1 MESLERLDDLTTT
14 VKHNPQSENLYSSGV
29 IRFFAHLFSFLFH
42 PLFIPLYAAYY
53 IAFMHPA
60 YFYGIADREKI
71 WVILRIAVNM
81 VFFPAVSV
89 FLLRGVGF
97 IDSIFLKTQ
106 KERIIPYII
115 SNIFF
120 FWMYLVFRNQ
130 SEIPSIL
137 YSFVFSVFLS
147 SSAALL
153 ANIYFK
159 ISMHA
164 IGVGGLLGL
173 LLVVLNT
180 NTSSSITLPMS
191 LALLIAGIVCTSRMI
206 VSNHTQNDIY
216 IGLIIGIICQ
226 FISAALI
233 L

>member
-1 MESLERLDDLTTT
+1 MERLDSLENLTST
-14 VKHNPQSENLYSSGV
+14 VKHNSSSETVYPSGV
-29 IRFFAHLFSFLFH
+29 IRFFGHLFSFLFH

-53 IAFMHPA
+53 LTFMHPA
-60 YFYGIADREKI
+60 YFNGITEREKI
-71 WVILRIAVNM
+71 WVILRVAVNM
-81 VFFPAVSV
+81 VFFPAISV
-89 FLLRGVGF
+89 FLLKGVGF
-97 IDSIFLKTQ
+97 IDSVFLKTQ

-137 YSFVFSVFLS
+137 SSFVFCVFLS

-173 LLVVLNT
+173 MLIVLNT
-180 NTSSSITLPMS
+180 NNSSSITLPMC

-206 VSNHTQNDIY
+206 VSNHTQKDIY

-226 FISAALI
+226 LVGAALI
-233 L
+233 I